1 MSNKQP
7 VKLDKFD
14 TFRKMYLSV
23 AEAVDAFRL
32 VPRLLTVGYGVGFGY
47 VVYWYM
53 TLKTYVK
60 ITCNEKVVEL
70 LMQRTPA
77 VDVDKIAAIAC
88 SPDSVVGGPVD
99 PLGFIIAMAG
109 LAGIIFGFYVNSGR
123 NWRATPFIK
132 WNGGVD
138 IKDLPE
144 DNTQLAPML
153 PTNDGSMFRT
163 PNYRYKDYDTSFIR
177 PRMSNVQF
185 DKGTFDPTAS
195 NPKIVPAVHIS
206 PDELDAALPTQ
217 G

>member
-1 MSNKQP
+1 MSENTP
-7 VKLDKFD
+7 TKLDKFD

-32 VPRLLTVGYGVGFGY
+32 VPRLLTVGYGIGFGY

-53 TLKTYVK
+53 SLKVYVK
-60 ITCNEKVVEL
+60 TTCNEKVIEL
-70 LMQRTPA
+70 LLQKTP
-77 VDVDKIAAIAC
+77 DIDKIASIAC
-88 SPDSVVGGPVD
+88 STDSVVGGPID
-99 PLGFIIAMAG
+99 PLGFVIAMAG

-138 IKDLPE
+138 VKDLPA

-153 PTNDGSMFRT
+153 PSQDSSMFRT
-163 PNYRYKDYDTSFIR
+163 PNYRYNDFDSSTIR
-177 PRMSNVQF
+177 TRMPNVKF
-185 DKGTFDPTAS
+185 TKGTFDPAAT
-195 NPKIVPAVHIS
+195 NPRVVPAVHI
-206 PDELDAALPTQ
+206 PAADLDAALPTK